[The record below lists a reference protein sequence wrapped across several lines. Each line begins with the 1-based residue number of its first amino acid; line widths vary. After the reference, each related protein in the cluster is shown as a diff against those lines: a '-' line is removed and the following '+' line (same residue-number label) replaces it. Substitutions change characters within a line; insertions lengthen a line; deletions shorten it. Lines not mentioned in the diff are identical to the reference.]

1 MSQLSDPSKWNA
13 KIHKL
18 CNNNGMNQTVIG
30 RLELTTTNKNYNFK
44 TLLIP
49 VIDRSGSMAGN
60 PTIQVKYSL
69 NRIVDL
75 IYSNKQIITNLV
87 VYDDMYDII
96 ELNTNVPIEQSHQ
109 TINTMNCYGSG
120 TAFGAAFTGI
130 IKILEKHKANPEI
143 SSVVII
149 FLTDGEDVIPK
160 EKRVNSVK
168 NFKTKLERVW
178 NKKYVVHS
186 VGFGAAHDANFL
198 NALRQIGTAEG
209 AYRYAD
215 PTEDNDILSG
225 KINSLLDVIGQSSSI
240 PLKLESNIPVISGE
254 NDKYWLNL
262 QGIKLLNPLEFKLTI
277 GDEEPMTIKA
287 EYAEDEN
294 DSKIWELWYTYLVDE
309 IASELLLLSNQKEN
323 TLDKQIHCELLEQRS
338 RAILTK
344 LDGTSPNAKRL
355 ETLMETLKTIRTGGE
370 VNQLKLNDLKYEG
383 IYATKTSGVAPSTIT
398 APAHRPYA
406 VTSLAPIKKKIWEI
420 IEKKKVR
427 RCNAK
432 DDSKEFLKVLG
443 KYNSKDACDWILKN
457 TDKIVNDVD
466 QNGSNMLIVASM
478 IGRCKPVKTLL
489 ETKLFDINK
498 TNNEGYNA
506 LDLAIIYGY
515 WHTTEILFENGAKPS
530 QEGEKLLRTCMSH
543 LFFNTGSFILKNK
556 FTIVTDEMI
565 ENAPTNDVITWLSA
579 RSAKEIP
586 IEMAILKGMADV
598 VEEKI
603 NTIEK
608 IGWKP
613 YLNIFSDPKPDHY
626 RIVELLL
633 QNNKVDP
640 DEQIE
645 IMDEEEKGWT
655 WPLFNAVEKGQ
666 LSMFKLLIKY
676 TKQSI
681 DRQNHKGTTL
691 LWIASCN
698 RHIDIVAELLN
709 MKADPNVPNLKGDGP
724 LVTACQKGNDSIVDL
739 LLSCG
744 ARLDVYNHNRDGPV
758 LITCRTGQSN
768 ILKKLLTILKPDELK
783 VVLKTYAEIDQFIP
797 LIAATE
803 LDKIECIKVCHK
815 FGSDLETRIPEDNK
829 MIPGGTALHLAC
841 FYGRVSATRTLIEL
855 GANLKSQTTIH
866 KHTPLHLAIKNNH
879 INTVR
884 YLLTLPNI
892 KECMGMEDSSGRIPL
907 YYASMTGN
915 EQMLEEFFTNKLSI
929 YMGRLL
935 HTTLEMEQRCA
946 DTLVRY
952 GQSLGVYEYDEITKI
967 NINNGSTILSYA
979 LLNGNHHLV
988 TSLQQMNADFTKVD
1002 DYGLSPQ
1009 FWATFLG
1016 YKILGLKPNMKVM
1029 DMIDKV
1035 RNVSTKSMQNKMLTN
1050 LERKNIKNIEYHPVM
1065 NTLMK
1070 MSDGYDVQIKNDVV
1084 TTLRNNKSNDY
1095 SLLGFIDKL
1104 ESSTEE
1110 FPEGKDILSYLIWD
1124 AKVNI
1129 VKRIATNETVLEPI
1143 HLLAIYLYTGNPY
1156 IFKQINQTLLNWNT
1170 NTAWQPFTG
1179 CLYQAISMIDIYEGE
1194 VYRNV
1199 DTIFNLENY
1208 AIDNK
1213 ISWNTFSIASYEWK
1227 SSSELI
1233 NLKRGIVFIIKN
1245 KTGRDISKYSQNPVD
1260 CEIMFLP
1267 GVEFLITN
1275 YYSPSMICLAQKNIR
1290 NTTFKISE
1298 KDIEKAINQQASII
1312 IELEEIDSTNKP
1324 MVTVEE
1330 L

>member
-1 MSQLSDPSKWNA
+1 MSQSSDLSKWNA

-18 CNNNGMNQTVIG
+18 CNNNSMNQTVIG
-30 RLELTTTNKNYNFK
+30 RLELTTNNKDYNFK

-49 VIDRSGSMAGN
+49 VIDRSGSMVGN
-60 PTIQVKYSL
+60 PTVQIKYSL

-96 ELNTNVPIEQSHQ
+96 ELNTNVTIEQSRQ
-109 TINTMNCYGSG
+109 TINTMNWYGGG

-198 NALRQIGTAEG
+198 NALRQIGTNEG

-240 PLKLESNIPVISGE
+240 PLKLESDIPIISDD

-262 QGIKLLNPLEFKLTI
+262 QGINLLHPLEFKLTV
-277 GDEEPMTIKA
+277 GDEAPINIQA
-287 EYAEDEN
+287 DYAEDEN
-294 DSKIWELWYTYLVDE
+294 DPKIWDMWYTYLVDE

-338 RAILTK
+338 RAILTR

-355 ETLMETLKTIRTGGE
+355 EKLMETLKSIRTGGE

-383 IYATKTSGVAPSTIT
+383 TYATKTSGIAPSTVT
-398 APAHRPYA
+398 VPAHRPYA
-406 VTSLAPIKKKIWEI
+406 VSYLAPIKKKIWEI

-443 KYNSKDACDWILKN
+443 KYNSKDACEWILKN
-457 TDKIVNDVD
+457 TDKIANEVD
-466 QNGSNMLIVASM
+466 DKGSNMLIVASM

-489 ETKLFDINK
+489 ETKLFDVNK

-515 WHTTEILFENGAKPS
+515 WVIAEILFENGAKPS
-530 QEGEKLLRTCMSH
+530 QQGEKLLRTCMSH

-565 ENAPTNDVITWLSA
+565 ENAPTNDVISWLSA

-586 IEMAILKGMADV
+586 VEMAILKGMADV

-603 NTIEK
+603 NAIEK
-608 IGWKP
+608 ISWKP

-626 RIVELLL
+626 KIVEILI

-645 IMDEEEKGWT
+645 IIDEEEKGWT
-655 WPLFNAVEKGQ
+655 WPLFSAVEKGQ
-666 LSMFKLLIKY
+666 LSMFKLLMKY

-681 DRQNHKGTTL
+681 DRQNHKGTTM

-739 LLSCG
+739 LLEAG
-744 ARLDVYNHNRDGPV
+744 AKLSVHNPERDGPV
-758 LITCRTGQSN
+758 LICCRTGQHKILERLFKTLNQDELKN
-768 ILKKLLTILKPDELK
+768 ILKI
-783 VVLKTYAEIDQFIP
+783 YAEIDGFVPI
-797 LIAATE
+797 LAATE
-803 LDKIECIKVCHK
+803 LDKVECIKVCHK
-815 FGSDLETRIPEDNK
+815 FGADIETRAGEDNK
-829 MIPGGTALHLAC
+829 MIPGGTSLHLSC
-841 FYGRVSATRTLIEL
+841 FYGRSSATRVLVEL
-855 GANLKSQTTIH
+855 GASIKSQTTIH

-879 INTVR
+879 INVVR
-884 YLLTLPNI
+884 YLLSLPNI
-892 KECMGMEDSSGRIPL
+892 KDCMTMEDVDGRVPQ
-907 YYASMTGN
+907 YYAKMAGN
-915 EQMLEEFFTNKLSI
+915 DALYEEFFTNKLAM
-929 YMGRLL
+929 YMGKLL
-935 HTTLEMEQRCA
+935 YVNHEMEERCATTL
-946 DTLVRY
+946 VKY
-952 GQSLGVYEYDEITKI
+952 GQSLGIYEYNEITKT
-967 NINNGSTILSYA
+967 NINNGTTLLTFA
-979 LLNGNHHLV
+979 LLNGNEHILQ
-988 TSLQQMNADFTKVD
+988 SLLHMGADFTKQD
-1002 DYGLSPQ
+1002 DHGISPQ
-1009 FWATFLG
+1009 FWATYMG
-1016 YKILGLKPNMKVM
+1016 YNVSGLKPNMKVYE
-1029 DMIDKV
+1029 MIDKIKTV
-1035 RNVSTKSMQNKMLTN
+1035 AKKNVQNKLLTT
-1050 LERKNIKNIEYHPVM
+1050 LEQGGHQAIEYNSQSI
-1065 NTLMK
+1065 NTIVK
-1070 MSDGYDVQIKNDVV
+1070 MSDGYGALVNTNALIELK
-1084 TTLRNNKSNDY
+1084 KSAHMDH
-1095 SLLGFIDKL
+1095 SLLGFMDSLKDKK
-1104 ESSTEE
+1104 E
-1110 FPEGKDILSYLIWD
+1110 FPEGDSVLKYLIWD
-1124 AKVNI
+1124 AKINLI
-1129 VKRIATNETVLEPI
+1129 KRIATNETILEPI
-1143 HLLAIYLYTGNPY
+1143 HLLSLYLYTGNEH
-1156 IFKQINQTLLNWNT
+1156 IFRQINQTLMNWDSHSIWLPFINT
-1170 NTAWQPFTG
+1170 
-1179 CLYQAISMIDIYEGE
+1179 LYQSMTLIDAYEGE
-1194 VYRNV
+1194 VYRAV
-1199 DTIFNLENY
+1199 DTPFTMEDY
-1208 AIDNK
+1208 AIGNK
-1213 ISWNTFSIASYEWK
+1213 LSWNSFSICSSEWK
-1227 SSSELI
+1227 SCSDLI
-1233 NLKRGIVFIIKN
+1233 NQKRGIVFIIRS
-1245 KTGRDISKYSQNPVD
+1245 KTGRDIHKYSKDSINH
-1260 CEIMFLP
+1260 EILFMPEVNFI
-1267 GVEFLITN
+1267 VVNHFNANITA
-1275 YYSPSMICLAQKNIR
+1275 LAQSNIR
-1290 NTTFKISE
+1290 NTTFKIKE
-1298 KDIEKAINQQASII
+1298 KDYERACAGESCII
-1312 IELEEIDSTNKP
+1312 VELEEIVK
-1324 MVTVEE
+1324 EE
-1330 L
+1330 TKLLIEKL

>member
-1 MSQLSDPSKWNA
+1 M
-13 KIHKL
+13 H
-18 CNNNGMNQTVIG
+18 
-30 RLELTTTNKNYNFK
+30 
-44 TLLIP
+44 
-49 VIDRSGSMAGN
+49 
-60 PTIQVKYSL
+60 
-69 NRIVDL
+69 
-75 IYSNKQIITNLV
+75 
-87 VYDDMYDII
+87 
-96 ELNTNVPIEQSHQ
+96 
-109 TINTMNCYGSG
+109 
-120 TAFGAAFTGI
+120 
-130 IKILEKHKANPEI
+130 
-143 SSVVII
+143 
-149 FLTDGEDVIPK
+149 
-160 EKRVNSVK
+160 
-168 NFKTKLERVW
+168 
-178 NKKYVVHS
+178 
-186 VGFGAAHDANFL
+186 
-198 NALRQIGTAEG
+198 
-209 AYRYAD
+209 
-215 PTEDNDILSG
+215 
-225 KINSLLDVIGQSSSI
+225 
-240 PLKLESNIPVISGE
+240 
-254 NDKYWLNL
+254 
-262 QGIKLLNPLEFKLTI
+262 
-277 GDEEPMTIKA
+277 
-287 EYAEDEN
+287 
-294 DSKIWELWYTYLVDE
+294 
-309 IASELLLLSNQKEN
+309 
-323 TLDKQIHCELLEQRS
+323 
-338 RAILTK
+338 
-344 LDGTSPNAKRL
+344 
-355 ETLMETLKTIRTGGE
+355 
-370 VNQLKLNDLKYEG
+370 
-383 IYATKTSGVAPSTIT
+383 
-398 APAHRPYA
+398 
-406 VTSLAPIKKKIWEI
+406 
-420 IEKKKVR
+420 
-427 RCNAK
+427 
-432 DDSKEFLKVLG
+432 
-443 KYNSKDACDWILKN
+443 
-457 TDKIVNDVD
+457 
-466 QNGSNMLIVASM
+466 
-478 IGRCKPVKTLL
+478 
-489 ETKLFDINK
+489 
-498 TNNEGYNA
+498 
-506 LDLAIIYGY
+506 
-515 WHTTEILFENGAKPS
+515 
-530 QEGEKLLRTCMSH
+530 
-543 LFFNTGSFILKNK
+543 
-556 FTIVTDEMI
+556 
-565 ENAPTNDVITWLSA
+565 
-579 RSAKEIP
+579 
-586 IEMAILKGMADV
+586 
-598 VEEKI
+598 
-603 NTIEK
+603 
-608 IGWKP
+608 
-613 YLNIFSDPKPDHY
+613 
-626 RIVELLL
+626 
-633 QNNKVDP
+633 
-640 DEQIE
+640 
-645 IMDEEEKGWT
+645 
-655 WPLFNAVEKGQ
+655 
-666 LSMFKLLIKY
+666 
-676 TKQSI
+676 
-681 DRQNHKGTTL
+681 
-691 LWIASCN
+691 
-698 RHIDIVAELLN
+698 
-709 MKADPNVPNLKGDGP
+709 
-724 LVTACQKGNDSIVDL
+724 
-739 LLSCG
+739 
-744 ARLDVYNHNRDGPV
+744 
-758 LITCRTGQSN
+758 
-768 ILKKLLTILKPDELK
+768 
-783 VVLKTYAEIDQFIP
+783 
-797 LIAATE
+797 
-803 LDKIECIKVCHK
+803 
-815 FGSDLETRIPEDNK
+815 
-829 MIPGGTALHLAC
+829 
-841 FYGRVSATRTLIEL
+841 
-855 GANLKSQTTIH
+855 
-866 KHTPLHLAIKNNH
+866 
-879 INTVR
+879 
-884 YLLTLPNI
+884 
-892 KECMGMEDSSGRIPL
+892 GMEDSSGRIPL

-1199 DTIFNLENY
+1199 DTIFNLEDY